1 VRAHTHSPVGA
12 YRLVVGFLAKSPS
25 PSLTEDRVPTIA
37 GSNAFNA
44 VRANEG
50 PMSIAMEMVGEAA
63 RKCIQVL
70 GASC

>member
-1 VRAHTHSPVGA
+1 MHAHTYSPVGA
-12 YRLVVGFLAKSPS
+12 SHQSWFFWRNPPS
-25 PSLTEDRVPTIA
+25 LSLTEDRVPTIA
-37 GSNAFNA
+37 GSNAFTA

-70 GASC
+70 AASC